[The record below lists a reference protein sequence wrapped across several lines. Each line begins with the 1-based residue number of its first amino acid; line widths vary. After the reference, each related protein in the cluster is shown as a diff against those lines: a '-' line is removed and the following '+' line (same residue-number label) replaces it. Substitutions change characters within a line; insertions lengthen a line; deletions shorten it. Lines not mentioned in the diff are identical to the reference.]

1 MIEDFRLLF
10 EASWDAHDLARMQC
24 PVLILRGD
32 KTPPVAA
39 RVAQVLATL
48 IGPARLETIPGFGHM
63 APVTDPGRIAAAIT
77 DHIRTAGSARGP
89 IGAALR
95 AT

>member
-1 MIEDFRLLF
+1 
-10 EASWDAHDLARMQC
+10 MQC

-32 KTPPVAA
+32 KTPPAAA
-39 RVAQVLATL
+39 RVAQVLDAL
-48 IGPARLETIPGFGHM
+48 IGHARLETIPGVGHM
-63 APVTDPGRIAAAIT
+63 APVTDPGPIAAAIT
-77 DHIRTAGSARGP
+77 DHIRTAGTRGP